1 MKKSIS
7 LPPGLRCKKTG
18 GKDLRRKHR
27 HMPKHIRFARR
38 LKPRSR
44 KPRVLTKLNLN
55 LEVVEFTRE
64 WQVDGKQRAWES
76 ERAKRYFLDPRASLD
91 AAKQGLKPMSQT
103 VAEASSRLIEW
114 KAYLQISVHHQ
125 YRMER
130 RTLSDLYS
138 EQVRRLVESESFT
151 ITWTKDGVVLPEY
164 ANQTKVVISPEE
176 TGFEAR

>member
-64 WQVDGKQRAWES
+64 WQVDEIPTVPNTP
-76 ERAKRYFLDPRASLD
+76 EREEKWPYNNRHLLRQP
-91 AAKQGLKPMSQT
+91 
-103 VAEASSRLIEW
+103 
-114 KAYLQISVHHQ
+114 AYLD
-125 YRMER
+125 MEDWFKKDDN
-130 RTLSDLYS
+130 SDGL
-138 EQVRRLVESESFT
+138 E
-151 ITWTKDGVVLPEY
+151 
-164 ANQTKVVISPEE
+164 
-176 TGFEAR
+176 